1 MLTTRRTHRRRFRA
15 TLTGLLALGVIA
27 ALGPAAAGA
36 GAAQLTIAVQTDPA
50 GDTTP
55 FAFNIAFAPQPGD
68 DPGTFVPPTGATVTA
83 GSPVTLDVH
92 KGFYTVT
99 QQTPA
104 GYKLVDI
111 VCQATPPDTDPADA
125 FRVDVGLGQARIEL
139 SDNENKSCTFV
150 NRKQPV
156 LRIFKYTDPAGAA
169 GSFAFHPGTSLGAPD
184 FSLGDGQSTQ
194 FVLDPGTY
202 DVTEQPLAGWTL
214 RSAACDDSDSV
225 VSGATATAVLAAGEF
240 VTCTF
245 TNAPTPAA
253 ATPAAAAAVAPAA
266 PAAPAA
272 GVKAVTARRGVAAL
286 IAPTR
291 CVSGRY
297 TVAVVGGPV
306 RSVSWYVNGRRI
318 GTTRAHAKQRRFTVV
333 VPAGSHVQKVTAR
346 VAFAAD
352 ASPQSRTLQATVRR
366 CAPTSVQPKFTG

>member
-1 MLTTRRTHRRRFRA
+1 MLTNRRTHRRRFRA
-15 TLTGLLALGVIA
+15 TLTGLLALVAIA

-55 FAFNIAFAPQPGD
+55 FAFHIDFAPQPGD
-68 DPGTFVPPTGATVTA
+68 DPGAFVPPTSATVTA

-111 VCQATPPDTDPADA
+111 VCEATPPDTDPADA
-125 FRVDVGLGQARIEL
+125 FRVDVGLAQARIEL
-139 SDNENKSCTFV
+139 SDTENKSCTFV

-253 ATPAAAAAVAPAA
+253 PTPAAAAAVAPVA
-266 PAAPAA
+266 PAAA
-272 GVKAVTARRGVAAL
+272 VKAVTARRGVAAL
-286 IAPTR
+286 IAPTH

-318 GTTRAHAKQRRFTVV
+318 GTTRAHAKQRRFSVV
-333 VPAGSHVQKVTAR
+333 VPPGRRMQLVTAR
-346 VAFAAD
+346 VSFASD
-352 ASPQSRTLQATVRR
+352 ASPRSRTLQAAIRR
-366 CAPTSVQPKFTG
+366 CGAKRVQPKFTG